1 MRTREMLASL
11 QLVFSA
17 AVRALGRTS
26 EPDVQ
31 VHLGV
36 VVPDLHVGQRVGA
49 KHTTLVVQVFGQE
62 FNNSL
67 CFGHGQTFVSQWAY
81 FGLRPLTMSKKAV
94 WIFSVMGPRL
104 PT

>member
-1 MRTREMLASL
+1 MTTREVLAVF
-11 QLVFSA
+11 QLVNGA
-17 AVRALGRTS
+17 AVRALGGAGVRH
-26 EPDVQ
+26 VQ
-31 VHLGV
+31 VNLGV
-36 VVPDLHVGQRVGA
+36 VVPDLHIGQRAGA
-49 KHTTLVVQVFGQE
+49 EHTTLVVQVFRQE